1 MEKDLEIMKL
11 GEGVNYI
18 YSRNREKFNFKNVTE
33 EVGEKNEKSF
43 CNLVKEL
50 QNNEIKLT
58 QMYTV
63 KCVHGN
69 KIVDMEVMQKDS
81 QIIEINYLQSGLK
94 LITPK
99 IIEADGIVTND
110 ITKMLGMFPA
120 DCGILGIYDPV
131 EKRKALIHSGWRGA
145 LQDIAVRAIDIFR
158 MKGSKLSDLKVILSP
173 MIRELVIGQDTIWE
187 FEEYIEKKGSMYNKF
202 VRKTNDGNYII
213 DLKGII
219 IMSLL
224 DRGINAK
231 NILNN
236 KPEDTFSEVDYKGK
250 YVFESYR
257 RDKERSRRNIVMF

>member
-33 EVGEKNEKSF
+33 EVGKKNEKSF

-145 LQDIAVRAIDIFR
+145 LQDIAVRVIDIFR
-158 MKGSKLSDLKVILSP
+158 MKGSKLSNLKIILSP

-187 FEEYIEKKGSMYNKF
+187 FEEYIEKKGSVYNKF
-202 VRKTNDGNYII
+202 VRKTKDDKYII

-219 IMSLL
+219 IQSLL
-224 DRGINAK
+224 DRGINSK

-236 KPEDTFSEVDYKGK
+236 KPEDTFSEVDRNCK
-250 YVFESYR
+250 YLYESYR
-257 RDKERSRRNIVMF
+257 RDKEKSRRNIVII

>member
-1 MEKDLEIMKL
+1 MEKDLEIMEL

-110 ITKMLGMFPA
+110 TTKMLGMFPA

-131 EKRKALIHSGWRGA
+131 EKSKALIHSGWRGA

-158 MKGSKLSDLKVILSP
+158 MKGSKISNLKIILSP
-173 MIRELVIGQDTIWE
+173 MIKSLEIGIDTI
-187 FEEYIEKKGSMYNKF
+187 FMFDEYVEKKGPDYKKF
-202 VRKTNDGNYII
+202 IKKSSENYLVNLKEII
-213 DLKGII
+213 VQ
-219 IMSLL
+219 SLL
-224 DRGINAK
+224 DRGIK
-231 NILNN
+231 KENILNIN
-236 KPEDTFSEVDYKGK
+236 SEDTFSEVDQNCRYL
-250 YVFESYR
+250 YESYR
-257 RDKERSRRNIVMF
+257 RDKEKSRRNIIII

>member
-1 MEKDLEIMKL
+1 MDADKLKIQKIESFLKQFQSYIALIIIVVVATLINIKDGENVFLSVPNLMNVLRAVSETGIIAIGMTMILIL
-11 GEGVNYI
+11 GDIDLSVGSIVGLV
-18 YSRNREKFNFKNVTE
+18 STGCASLMVRN
-33 EVGEKNEKSF
+33 G
-43 CNLVKEL
+43 
-50 QNNEIKLT
+50 
-58 QMYTV
+58 
-63 KCVHGN
+63 
-69 KIVDMEVMQKDS
+69 
-81 QIIEINYLQSGLK
+81 
-94 LITPK
+94 
-99 IIEADGIVTND
+99 
-110 ITKMLGMFPA
+110 LGMFPA